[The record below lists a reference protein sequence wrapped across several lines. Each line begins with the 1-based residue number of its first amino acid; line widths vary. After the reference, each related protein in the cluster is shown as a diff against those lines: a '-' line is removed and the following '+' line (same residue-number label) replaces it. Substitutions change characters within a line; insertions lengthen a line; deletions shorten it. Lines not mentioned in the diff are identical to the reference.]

1 MPTFNLNGP
10 LTIDQK
16 LRGEISYIIRK
27 SHSIESTV
35 CEEVAKVCDK
45 DPEFRLTPIEQKAI
59 YQKLLEIKTTSSSQL
74 SNTRQHAILL
84 THLIFI
90 VSRSEACDN
99 QSKLLDYTKQKTINQ
114 ENLDATNICNMLY
127 HLSKLP
133 TSEDTQLILEKLL
146 SGLAKNRAERQDM
159 APNDISTAFSG
170 LENTYFSDVTVQ
182 NIVKELTWHI
192 NQNTRAKQ
200 WFYAEELA
208 RSFSGL
214 CIVLSKEIAEEAV
227 QALSPHMQYLT
238 HAEEW
243 LDGRKIA
250 MILKGI
256 QHLPLT
262 AIKETIIK
270 YIIPHLNKS
279 EVESDYLDT
288 MIGSLE
294 NTSKNEIIEQFLQ
307 AIFPHIPV
315 DATVEYP
322 LLMDNIRKILPGLKL
337 FSGLTIATN
346 ILNKLTANLQF
357 PEIDEPTEIEAL
369 QWLYH
374 ARSHLNQYLDHSAP
388 AEAQSAARAFLQ
400 KAIEV
405 FKPIVSI
412 DLETILD
419 HTDSDSSPR
428 THTTG
433 SDHSLSE
440 EETHQDELVHSMN
453 AQQ

>member
-1 MPTFNLNGP
+1 MQILNLNP
-10 LTIDQK
+10 TLTLEQK
-16 LRGEISYIIRK
+16 LRCEISYIIRK
-27 SHSIESTV
+27 SHSTENTV
-35 CEEVAKVCDK
+35 CAEIAKVCDK
-45 DPEFRLTPIEQKAI
+45 DSEFRLTPSEQKAI
-59 YQKLLEIKTTSSSQL
+59 YQKLLEIKTTSSSQP
-74 SNTRQHAILL
+74 SNNGQHAILL
-84 THLIFI
+84 THLVFI

-99 QSKLLDYTKQKTINQ
+99 QNKLLDYTKQKAIDH

-133 TSEDTQLILEKLL
+133 SSENTQVILKKLL
-146 SGLAKNRAERQDM
+146 SGLAKNRADRQAI
-159 APNDISTAFSG
+159 APNDISIAFSG

-182 NIVKELTWHI
+182 TIVKELTWHI
-192 NQNTRAKQ
+192 NQNTLANQ

-208 RSFSGL
+208 KSFSGL
-214 CIVLSKEIAEEAV
+214 CIALPREIAEEAV
-227 QALSPHMQYLT
+227 QALSPHMQHLT
-238 HAEEW
+238 QTEEW

-270 YIIPHLNKS
+270 HIIRHLNKG
-279 EVESDYLDT
+279 EVVSDYLDT

-322 LLMDNIRKILPGLKL
+322 LSMDNIQKILPGLKL

-369 QWLYH
+369 HWLYH
-374 ARSHLNQYLDHSAP
+374 ARSHLNEYLDHSAP
-388 AEAQSAARAFLQ
+388 AEAQSVARAFLQ
-400 KAIEV
+400 KAVDV

-412 DLETILD
+412 DLKTILD
-419 HTDSDSSPR
+419 HSDSDSPR

-440 EETHQDELVHSMN
+440 EETHQDELAHSMK